1 MTNEL
6 PKKFRDAHLRLLTS
20 LPKRQHTST
29 AYCDIVARNKHS
41 RGGVK
46 WRKPVFV
53 DGVRYPSI
61 GEASRK
67 TGITRQSIYQR
78 IQRRKGAR
86 YAD

>member
-6 PKKFRDAHLRLLTS
+6 PKEKRDAHLRMLET
-20 LPKRQHTST
+20 LPKRKHVIT
-29 AYCDIVARNKHS
+29 AYCDTVARNKHT

-46 WRKPVFV
+46 WRKPVEV

-61 GEASRK
+61 GEAARKIGISR
-67 TGITRQSIYQR
+67 QQIYQR

-86 YAD
+86 YAV